1 MVWLSLSAR
10 LLINVEALNMAEAVG
25 NYTRH
30 RRAPVVIPTDGGYRV
45 VYVPAISGESLAHA
59 YQAWLVHEA
68 RIRGLPVCDL
78 CAREEFIKR
87 GNEAAGRVKDVSS
100 ADKYE
105 ESVIKEC
112 VVEDVGGFLAPTA
125 VPVKRTSRFMV
136 SYLIPAIEDIKA
148 STITPQLH
156 VRHSPTQRAQ
166 GQQAAGQMIYYVETS
181 SAIYTLTASLDV
193 DGIGRKSYIR
203 VEYVVGDEERRK
215 RIEAA
220 IMALYDTLAQGLFG
234 AKQSRFKPH
243 YKVLSTVVTITHPNP
258 YNVLAGHSKDYIK
271 EVASNLRKF
280 KELTGS
286 EALMGY
292 YVRED
297 IPRPEQGI
305 AKEFGSLEDLF
316 KWVMSEVLRLSK
328 LAR

>member
-10 LLINVEALNMAEAVG
+10 LLVNVEALNMAEVVG

-30 RRAPVVIPTDGGYRV
+30 RRAPIVIPTDGGYRV
-45 VYVPAISGESLAHA
+45 IYVPAISGESVAHG

-68 RIRGLPVCDL
+68 RSRGLPVCDL

-87 GNEAAGRVKDVSS
+87 GTEERGRVRDLGT

-105 ESVIKEC
+105 EEVIKSC
-112 VVEDVGGFLAPTA
+112 VVEDVGGFLAPTQ

-136 SYLIPAIEDIKA
+136 SYVIPAIEDVKA
-148 STITPQLH
+148 STIVPQLH
-156 VRHSPTQRAQ
+156 VRHAPSQVAG
-166 GQQAAGQMIYYVETS
+166 GQQAAGQMLYYVETS
-181 SAIYTLTASLDV
+181 SAVYTFTASLDV
-193 DGIGRKSYIR
+193 DGIGRKSYIK
-203 VEYVVGDEERRK
+203 VEYVVGNEERRK
-215 RIEAA
+215 RVEAA

-243 YKVLSTVVTITHPNP
+243 YKVLSTVVTITHPSP
-258 YNVLAGHSKDYIK
+258 YNVLAGHSKEYIK
-271 EVASNLRKF
+271 EVANNLKKF

-292 YVRED
+292 YISED
-297 IPRPEQGI
+297 IPKPEHDI
-305 AKEFGSLEDLF
+305 AKEFESLEDLF

-328 LAR
+328 LT